1 MRTSLSQ
8 EHQRPGSL
16 RIDESIPGRLVIKQR
31 RRSDGSVKPNPFDK
45 LSPLRKLNSV
55 CPYYTMF
62 PLCFPLDEL
71 GNAHKGDWVLDPFCG
86 RGTTL
91 FASRLLG
98 LRCVGIDSNP
108 IAAAVSAAKV
118 SDVSSESVI
127 DLASVILN
135 NHKTPVNTP
144 TGVFWRMCFH
154 PTTLRDICVL
164 REHLIKQCLTQ
175 EEIVLRALILGIL
188 HGPLRK
194 GQPTYFS
201 NQMPRTYATK
211 PTAAISYWS
220 KISTTKPPKVDVLE
234 AITRRA
240 RFTLSEIPPP
250 VQGEVYF
257 GDARNTHELV
267 PHNRKFNWIVTSP
280 PYFGMQSYRPD
291 QWLRNWFLGGS
302 ETVEYGRDGQ
312 ISHHSERFTSDL
324 ASIWNSVSRLCSKG
338 ARLVIR
344 FGNLPSRPVDSFGI
358 LSESLESSEYNWR
371 ILRKKE
377 AGSANSGRR
386 QSDQFG
392 MINGTATTEIDVHAK
407 LEG

>member
-1 MRTSLSQ
+1 MQSSLSQ
-8 EHQRPGSL
+8 EHQCHGSL
-16 RIDESIPGRLVIKQR
+16 RIAESIPGRMVVKQR
-31 RRSDGSVKPNPFDK
+31 RRTGGTIKLSPFDR

-62 PLCFPLDEL
+62 PLSFPLDEL
-71 GNAHKGDWVLDPFCG
+71 GKAQKGDWVLDPFCG

-118 SDVSSESVI
+118 SDVSTESVI

-135 NHKTPVNTP
+135 NNESPVNIP

-164 REHLIKQCLTQ
+164 REQLFKRCLTQ

-220 KISTTKPPKVDVLE
+220 KVSTTKPPKVDVLD

-240 RFTLSEIPPP
+240 RFTLSAIPPP
-250 VQGEVYF
+250 IQGEVYF
-257 GDARNTHELV
+257 GDARNTHRLV
-267 PHNRKFNWIVTSP
+267 PTRRKFNWVITSP

-302 ETVEYGRDGQ
+302 ESVEYGRDGQ
-312 ISHHSERFTSDL
+312 ISHHSERFTDDL
-324 ASIWNSVSRLCSKG
+324 TSIWNSVAKRCLIG
-338 ARLVIR
+338 ARLIVR
-344 FGNLPSRPVDSFGI
+344 FGHLPSRPVDAFGI
-358 LSESLESSEYNWR
+358 LRESLESSDFNWM
-371 ILRKKE
+371 ILRKKD
-377 AGSANSGRR
+377 AGSANNGRR
-386 QSDQFG
+386 QSNQFSKV
-392 MINGTATTEIDVHAK
+392 NGTAATEIDVHAR